1 MTSRDELYQLNGN
14 LMNSTSMRKSI
25 GIGIVLLVC
34 LPLSTGCTS
43 ERSASRVIEA
53 TTAHAQAEA
62 LVHDAQAELAAIRR
76 NLAAARIA
84 TSKQEGEAADRT
96 KIKKSWSRLWL
107 QL

>member
-1 MTSRDELYQLNGN
+1 MTSRDELCQLNGN
-14 LMNSTSMRKSI
+14 LMNSTSMHKSI

-43 ERSASRVIEA
+43 ERS
-53 TTAHAQAEA
+53 
-62 LVHDAQAELAAIRR
+62 VHDAQAELAAIRR
-76 NLAAARIA
+76 DLAAARIA
-84 TSKQEGEAADRT
+84 TSKQEGEAAELRRNITVQETDRT

>member
-62 LVHDAQAELAAIRR
+62 
-76 NLAAARIA
+76 
-84 TSKQEGEAADRT
+84 
-96 KIKKSWSRLWL
+96 
-107 QL
+107 